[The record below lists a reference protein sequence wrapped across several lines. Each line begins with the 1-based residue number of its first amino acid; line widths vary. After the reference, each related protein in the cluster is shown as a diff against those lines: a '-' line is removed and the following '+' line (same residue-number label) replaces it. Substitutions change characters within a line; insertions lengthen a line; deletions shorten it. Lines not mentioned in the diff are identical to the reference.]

1 MEFSV
6 GQARPQA
13 LVVGAISGPRTFFAT
28 IKYIAPLERVSRAR
42 NSSVPHYATLVGLLR
57 DDSAV
62 FKLARRSF

>member
-13 LVVGAISGPRTFFAT
+13 LVVAISGPRTFFAT

-62 FKLARRSF
+62 FKLARRIC